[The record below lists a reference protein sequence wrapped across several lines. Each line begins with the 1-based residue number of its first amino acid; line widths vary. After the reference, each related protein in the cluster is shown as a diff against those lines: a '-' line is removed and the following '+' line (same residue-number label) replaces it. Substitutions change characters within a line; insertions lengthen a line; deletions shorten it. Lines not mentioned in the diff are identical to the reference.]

1 MGPCTRLLRP
11 RIRSGL
17 LCPSTVRWTSPAIA
31 IIGGALTPEGRRSPV
46 YESRRPF
53 THAHCIN
60 RVRRKLLSRPSRP
73 SNLFAVGGVAFV
85 PGASDDRIQG
95 GAGAV
100 STPRPAAAADRR
112 QRPNAGIAARSR
124 SARGA
129 LGHWPSR
136 KYRINDD
143 TGRSGQGLGSWLCA
157 VHLKDVCGDI
167 HGGVVIHALKL
178 EEWITGGN
186 LKPGYEFDGGFLSP
200 TAEEDFPSQRGD
212 VIGSSNELL
221 IGSRQRCDGWK
232 LTVFTLAP
240 EQGVGMAFPATI
252 FVCCAA
258 GLSLSSGEDN
268 GCGRL
273 LGGSDEP

>member
-1 MGPCTRLLRP
+1 MQIEMFRRQLLGRGCWSARPSALWGEESDTRARKA
-11 RIRSGL
+11 
-17 LCPSTVRWTSPAIA
+17 V
-31 IIGGALTPEGRRSPV
+31 AL
-46 YESRRPF
+46 
-53 THAHCIN
+53 
-60 RVRRKLLSRPSRP
+60 VRRGRHRPP
-73 SNLFAVGGVAFV
+73 VGA
-85 PGASDDRIQG
+85 
-95 GAGAV
+95 
-100 STPRPAAAADRR
+100 
-112 QRPNAGIAARSR
+112 AGIVPQPPIVDRA
-124 SARGA
+124 G
-129 LGHWPSR
+129 GPSR

-157 VHLKDVCGDI
+157 VHLKNVCGDI

-186 LKPGYEFDGGFLSP
+186 LKPGYDFGGGFLSP

-221 IGSRQRCDGWK
+221 IGSRQLCDGWK

-268 GCGRL
+268 
-273 LGGSDEP
+273 